1 MRAALVGGGA
11 RGKEDRLVRR
21 VCGMS
26 GVGEWKGEVRTSG
39 RGVGNSGSG
48 AVWEWKLVLEG
59 ERTGLEVSGSTGQGS
74 QRETVK
80 GQQGK
85 EDEGSV

>member
-1 MRAALVGGGA
+1 M
-11 RGKEDRLVRR
+11 
-21 VCGMS
+21 
-26 GVGEWKGEVRTSG
+26 RTSG
-39 RGVGNSGSG
+39 KGVGNSGSG
-48 AVWEWKLVLEG
+48 AVWEWKLGLEE

-85 EDEGSV
+85 